1 MNDSGADYV
10 ESIEWEEIVGAIR
23 FMVNARVHV
32 CYMIH
37 CSCLVYCI
45 VKIVHEWVIISLNMR
60 VPQIQRDEVE
70 RVVYLKLQEDT
81 SGN

>member
-45 VKIVHEWVIISLNMR
+45 VVR
-60 VPQIQRDEVE
+60 
-70 RVVYLKLQEDT
+70 
-81 SGN
+81 